1 MGPVLSM
8 EKLGFRYGKN
18 WALKEI
24 DIRVRPGELLG
35 IMGPNGSGKST
46 LLKVADGILSPQEGK
61 AILKGSPISSY
72 SRSALAREVAM
83 VAQESHFRF
92 SFSALEVVLMGRFP
106 HLGRFRF
113 ESKEDM
119 KVVQKALESTD
130 CLHFA
135 DRSIDELSGGEKQRV
150 LIARALVQE
159 PAIILLDE
167 PTSFLDLRY
176 KKEIFQLVLTLTKQ
190 RGLSVLVVS
199 HDIDLSAQ
207 YCDRMVML
215 KDGRVYSSGGPE
227 DVITASNMEDV
238 YGCPVIVDKN
248 PASGSPRVSLI

>member
-1 MGPVLSM
+1 MGSILSM
-8 EKLGFRYGKN
+8 KNVGFRYGDS
-18 WALKEI
+18 WALK
-24 DIRVRPGELLG
+24 DMHIRVLPGELVG

-46 LLKVADGILSPQEGK
+46 LLKVADGILSPQEGEVM
-61 AILKGSPISSY
+61 LQGRPLPSY
-72 SRSALAREVAM
+72 SRRGLARQVAM

-106 HLGRFRF
+106 HLGRFQF
-113 ESKEDM
+113 EGRQDM
-119 KVVQKALESTD
+119 EVVMQALESTH
-130 CLHFA
+130 CLHLA
-135 DRSIDELSGGEKQRV
+135 DRSIDALSGGEKQRI

-159 PAIILLDE
+159 PAIVLLDE

-176 KKEIFQLVLTLTKQ
+176 KKEIFQLIFNLTRQ

-215 KDGRVYSSGGPE
+215 RQGRVYARGEPA
-227 DVITASNMEDV
+227 DVITAENMEAV
-238 YGCPVIVDKN
+238 YGCPVVVDKN
-248 PASGSPRVSLI
+248 PVSGSPRVSLI